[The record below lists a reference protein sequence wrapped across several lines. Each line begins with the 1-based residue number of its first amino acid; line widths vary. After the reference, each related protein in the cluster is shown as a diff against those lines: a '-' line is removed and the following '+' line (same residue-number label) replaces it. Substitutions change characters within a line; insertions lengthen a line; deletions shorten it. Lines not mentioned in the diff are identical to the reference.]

1 MRRNDTIFI
10 SILFAIVCFPFLL
23 MAQQE
28 PHFITT
34 LYFEDAVGNRDSIE
48 YGYDYAATED
58 MDAAFGEYE
67 LTTPFDSVFEVR
79 AGTPDFTYRQKL
91 TKRFVAGTEVVVDDT
106 CWSGGGGY
114 IYVHAIHQPVAIRW
128 RKEDFLSNICY
139 RGAFVVNHIEFELAG
154 PIAPEDI
161 AQEYYCL
168 AAQDSAVFELS
179 EDALT
184 PDLPRI
190 YIEKEVEG
198 SGMTKIWGLNLPIVP
213 AWAYT
218 PCFWVTNT
226 RSAASHSVRLYPNP
240 AGAVVR
246 LDLPPEQCPERV
258 TIRSMAGRVISL
270 PALVGNEID
279 TSALPAGMYL
289 LEWTDAQGDRFMGRV
304 VKQ

>member
-1 MRRNDTIFI
+1 
-10 SILFAIVCFPFLL
+10 

-28 PHFITT
+28 PHFLTT

-48 YGYDYAATED
+48 IGFDFAATED

-67 LTTPFDSVFEVR
+67 LMTPFDSVFEVR
-79 AGTPDFTYRQKL
+79 AASLDFLFQPKL
-91 TKRFVAGTEVVVDDT
+91 TKRLITGTEVVVNDT

-114 IYVHAIHQPVAIRW
+114 VYIHAINQPVTISW
-128 RKEDFLSNICY
+128 RKEEFLSDICY
-139 RGAFVVNHIEFELAG
+139 RGAYVINHIEHLLAG

-179 EDALT
+179 EETLT

-190 YIEKEVEG
+190 HIEKEVDG
-198 SGMTKIWGLNLPIVP
+198 SGMTKIWGVYLPIGPV
-213 AWAYT
+213 WAYT

-226 RSAASHSVRLYPNP
+226 RTAAAPHSVRLYPNP
-240 AGAVVR
+240 AGASVR
-246 LDLPPEQCPERV
+246 LDLPPDQCPERV
-258 TIRSMAGRVISL
+258 SIRSMAGRVISM
-270 PALVGNEID
+270 PVLVGNEID

-289 LEWTDAQGDRFMGRV
+289 LEWTDAQGGRYMGRV